1 MRHLKA
7 FLIAVPVAAGLLL
20 APSAQAEGRH
30 RGGGPNGGHHGGHQ
44 GGHHGGYYGGGG
56 HGYGGGGYRHHAYRA
71 PQPQYYYQPQRYHGR
86 RGDDG
91 GLAALALGLGA
102 AAVIGG
108 IIASQPPQYA
118 PPAVAYAQPN
128 YYPNGG
134 YVVPPG
140 YQAPY
145 GYAPQYG
152 N

>member
-30 RGGGPNGGHHGGHQ
+30 HGGGRGGYQGGYQ
-44 GGHHGGYYGGGG
+44 GGHHGGYNGGG
-56 HGYGGGGYRHHAYRA
+56 HGYGGGYGGYRQHAYRA
-71 PQPQYYYQPQRYHGR
+71 PQPRYYYQPQRYYGH

-108 IIASQPPQYA
+108 IIAAQPPQYA
-118 PPAVAYAQPN
+118 PPPVAYAQPG
-128 YYPNGG
+128 YYPNG
-134 YVVPPG
+134 YAVPQT

-145 GYAPQYG
+145 GYSQEYG

>member
-30 RGGGPNGGHHGGHQ
+30 RGGGHGGGHHGG
-44 GGHHGGYYGGGG
+44 GYHGGGYHGGG
-56 HGYGGGGYRHHAYRA
+56 HGQYRPQAYRA
-71 PQPQYYYQPQRYHGR
+71 PQRHHYYQPPRHYSH

-108 IIASQPPQYA
+108 IIASSQPLQYA
-118 PPAVAYAQPN
+118 PPPVAYAQPG
-128 YYPNGG
+128 YYPNGA
-134 YVVPPG
+134 YIAPPG

-145 GYAPQYG
+145 GYVPQYG